1 MCLEFKD
8 LVNYSYPYEFLK
20 FTKSLSRSLETNP
33 NVSFLSWVIR
43 QPDWSSCKQFFC
55 QKDLNMVRVS
65 RMASCNLRNFGPCLS
80 LFREIRHFQ
89 GNVTDLVNYN
99 KPLRYICSTQY
110 VS

>member
-43 QPDWSSCKQFFC
+43 
-55 QKDLNMVRVS
+55 
-65 RMASCNLRNFGPCLS
+65 
-80 LFREIRHFQ
+80 
-89 GNVTDLVNYN
+89 
-99 KPLRYICSTQY
+99 
-110 VS
+110 